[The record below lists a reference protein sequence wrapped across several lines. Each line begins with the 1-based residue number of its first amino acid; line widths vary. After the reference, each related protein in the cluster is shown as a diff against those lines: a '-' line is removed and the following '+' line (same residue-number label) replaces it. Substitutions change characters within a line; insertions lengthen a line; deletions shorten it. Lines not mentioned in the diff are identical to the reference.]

1 MSTIRIDA
9 VTMHVIKLYL
19 QNVYH
24 YFTHMILILMV
35 LILVGQFNDAHMVAL
50 ILSELVLMTLV
61 LIALVLE
68 VQSNV
73 AI

>member
-1 MSTIRIDA
+1 
-9 VTMHVIKLYL
+9 
-19 QNVYH
+19 
-24 YFTHMILILMV
+24 MV